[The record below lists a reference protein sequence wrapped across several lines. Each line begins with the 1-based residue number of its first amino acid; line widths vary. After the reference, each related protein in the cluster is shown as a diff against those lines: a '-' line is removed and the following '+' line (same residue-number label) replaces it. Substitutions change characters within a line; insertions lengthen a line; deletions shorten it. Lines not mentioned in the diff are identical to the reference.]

1 MPNPKDT
8 NNMDRDDFIMY
19 NAQLTGT
26 MFKRDS
32 RHVYQILKELT
43 NGTQTEGWMKGKS
56 CVRIAMIALQNYY
69 DGTAEGERRMA
80 IAKADLTEL
89 FFS

>member
-1 MPNPKDT
+1 MN
-8 NNMDRDDFIMY
+8 RDNFIMY
-19 NAQLTGT
+19 NAQLTDT
-26 MFKRDS
+26 MFKHDS
-32 RHVYQILKELT
+32 KHIHQILKELT

-56 CVRIAMIALQNYY
+56 CGRIAMIALQNYY